1 MKQAPNSTRKQ
12 TEGALRKHGEKEAER
27 IVRRSLKFLGLA
39 STPQALAKLPK
50 SEHRKVAL
58 ASLLRERSSVSNG
71 LIAARLV
78 MGHPGSVSRML
89 GACKSN
95 TEIASIKKALAKEFD
110 QAGKKGKL

>member
-1 MKQAPNSTRKQ
+1 
-12 TEGALRKHGEKEAER
+12 
-27 IVRRSLKFLGLA
+27 VRRSLKSLGLA

-50 SEHRKVAL
+50 SERRKVAL

-71 LIAARLV
+71 WIAARLV

-95 TEIASIKKALAKEFD
+95 TEIASIKKALAK
-110 QAGKKGKL
+110 KLIKPEKRVGCEQVRPDPICDRILGF